1 MSRAVELMEG
11 IEKTVGIMGLS
22 SDVVVVVTIGGGR
35 DSISYTPG

>member
-22 SDVVVVVTIGGGR
+22 SDVVVVTIGGGR